1 MSCETGQTGGKL
13 NLKAYSD
20 VKVRRE
26 DEVLVS
32 EYASGPV
39 DRSGRLEKST
49 CKAEYKE
56 AADFFTAHRKFR
68 LLSGRHPYKYAW
80 IAKHKKLWPVT
91 LACEVL
97 GVSTSGYFEHWRRKD
112 TDKPSRPGANKRI
125 GDEALLVHIK
135 SIHAEVKQE
144 YGWPKM
150 WKELVARGIRV
161 GKERVR
167 KLMQRHGIK
176 ARGKR
181 KFVVTTDS
189 KHNLPVAP
197 NLLDRNFTPEAPNQV
212 WTSDITYIATDE
224 GWLYLTGVIDLFS
237 RQVVGWS
244 MRDNMQTNAVTDAL
258 RMAWFRRRPPPG
270 LIFHSD
276 RGSQYCSH
284 DFQKMLEGYKM
295 KSSMSR
301 KGNCWDNAPTE
312 SLWGRLKVGRLYG
325 RRFATR
331 REAMDEVI
339 DWLNFYNHKRLHSTL
354 GYVSPMTF
362 EQRWTAAQQQERK
375 SA

>member
-1 MSCETGQTGGKL
+1 M
-13 NLKAYSD
+13 
-20 VKVRRE
+20 
-26 DEVLVS
+26 
-32 EYASGPV
+32 
-39 DRSGRLEKST
+39 
-49 CKAEYKE
+49 
-56 AADFFTAHRKFR
+56 
-68 LLSGRHPYKYAW
+68 KYAW
-80 IAKHKKLWPVT
+80 IAKHKARWPIT
-91 LACEVL
+91 LACDVL
-97 GVSTSGYFEHWRRKD
+97 GVSASGYFEHWRRKD
-112 TDKPSRPGANKRI
+112 ADKPSRPGANKRI
-125 GDEALLVHIK
+125 SDEALLVHIK
-135 SIHAEVKQE
+135 AIHAQVKQE

-167 KLMQRHGIK
+167 KLMQSHGIK

-189 KHNLPVAP
+189 KHDLPIAP
-197 NLLDRNFTPEAPNQV
+197 NLLERDFSPAAPNQT

-224 GWLYLTGVIDLFS
+224 GWLYLTAVIDLFS

-244 MRDNMQTNAVTDAL
+244 MRPHMQASVVTDAL
-258 RMAWFRRRPPPG
+258 RMAWFRRRPAPG

-284 DFQKMLEGYKM
+284 EFQNALAGYEM

-301 KGNCWDNAPTE
+301 KGDCWDNAPTE

-331 REAMDEVI
+331 REAMDEVM
-339 DWLNFYNHKRLHSTL
+339 DWLTFYNHRRLHSTL
-354 GYVSPMTF
+354 GYVSLMTF
-362 EQRWTAAQQQERK
+362 EQRWIAAQQQDRK